1 MSIWGDVP
9 DIIEGIVMGGGNL
22 RMLKFNKN
30 SNFVLKQFYFYNTID
45 AFMHIISAIS
55 ILYR

>member
-22 RMLKFNKN
+22 RMLKFNKT

-45 AFMHIISAIS
+45 AIIFVYA
-55 ILYR
+55 YN